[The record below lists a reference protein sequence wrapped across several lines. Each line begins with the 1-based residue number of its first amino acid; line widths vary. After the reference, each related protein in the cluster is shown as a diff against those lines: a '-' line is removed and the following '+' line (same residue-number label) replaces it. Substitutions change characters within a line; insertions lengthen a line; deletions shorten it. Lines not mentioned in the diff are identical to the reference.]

1 MAQIGTF
8 SRDDGGVYNGSIRT
22 LTLNVKATVRPA
34 TKDSDKAPDHRVY
47 AGAIE
52 IGAGWTKPGQDGR
65 PDYLSLKLDDPS
77 LAAPI
82 YANLVQG
89 DGDDYKL
96 IWSR

>member
-1 MAQIGTF
+1 M
-8 SRDDGGVYNGSIRT
+8 
-22 LTLNVKATVRPA
+22 P
-34 TKDSDKAPDHRVY
+34 
-47 AGAIE
+47 IE
-52 IGAGWTKPGQDGR
+52 IGAGWTRPGQEGR

-77 LAAPI
+77 LPAPI